1 MSRDWSFNVL
11 HKCFTA
17 NFAKFLKPL
26 FLQDTSDWLL
36 LSSDNGDYDCEL
48 FLRTGI
54 MVVRIRCC
62 NIIRTSNQRS
72 SVKKVFLKFRNILIF
87 RIFCLQSFNFF
98 GKRLEQRRFSVNTAQ
113 FLRTIILKNTY
124 ERLLLRYF
132 LSVP

>member
-54 MVVRIRCC
+54 MVVRKRCC

-87 RIFCLQSFNFF
+87 RIFCLQAFNFF